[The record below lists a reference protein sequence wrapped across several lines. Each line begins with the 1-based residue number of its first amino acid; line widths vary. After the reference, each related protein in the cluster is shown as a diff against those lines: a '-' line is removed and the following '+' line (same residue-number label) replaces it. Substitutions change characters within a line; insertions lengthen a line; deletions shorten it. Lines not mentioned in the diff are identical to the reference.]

1 MADIFDDRK
10 KALEEEYFKR
20 KEMEAIEKMRAKR
33 EEEERLAAELAAT
46 LPCPRCDGR
55 LKEMTYEGIQI
66 DRCTKCNGI
75 WLDAGEMEQLTQKE
89 EGGGFFGRLFRS
101 SSD

>member
-20 KEMEAIEKMRAKR
+20 KEREAIEKMRAKR

-75 WLDAGEMEQLTQKE
+75 WLDAGEMEQLTKK
-89 EGGGFFGRLFRS
+89 EGGGFFGRLFKS